1 MLAATATD
9 QSSTDQD
16 VMVSGVVST
25 LRFERELVSI
35 LQRSRGGL
43 ADAEVLGS
51 AIDLAGACPLR

>member
-1 MLAATATD
+1 
-9 QSSTDQD
+9 
-16 VMVSGVVST
+16 MVSGVVST